1 MGGKTAIYNLI
12 TATLIKFKEKYI
24 QISLVIITVMVTI
37 LRFLLNEKGRVSPD
51 SIRYMKFAH
60 VLPEI
65 DNTITPLGYPLSI
78 KIFTFL
84 GTDEFWASKIVGIL
98 AMFFIVFFSW
108 KKNFYSRE
116 STVLVALFSFVSIFA
131 ATLSE
136 ALILPFVLLL
146 LFVADQIIKENLKG
160 WKAVFYLSLSLI
172 LLYNIRYAAL
182 FFMGAVGLYGLLFI
196 KRNYAR
202 SFLFSGIIS
211 GIYIIFYKFLFID
224 YFNEDYVKQSLEI
237 GLYPTSKLLL
247 ELFQGLSTTFN
258 PFIHIS
264 DPGGGIINYGIY
276 GLGVLNIIVMA
287 FLFIKYKLS
296 NTEFFFVFT
305 GVFGIICSFFI
316 QYFYPVDPIG
326 YRILAPFSFPL
337 WLVYF
342 RKLFQ
347 LFDVKAYVI
356 GILSIMSGV
365 FFTWLSKGN
374 YLENRKEITHFLQ
387 SEHLDKVPLKFY
399 LKSMEDL
406 EKMQVVELTSTV
418 NSNIE
423 VTFKASD
430 TLKKTTLT
438 YYKVSQKIKIDKN
451 KYQ

>member
-1 MGGKTAIYNLI
+1 MLKAAIYNLI
-12 TATLIKFKEKYI
+12 TTTLIKFKEKYI
-24 QISLVIITVMVTI
+24 QILLVIITVMVTI
-37 LRFLLNEKGRVSPD
+37 LRFLLNENGRVSPD

-98 AMFFIVFFSW
+98 AMLFIVFFSW

-116 STVLVALFSFVSIFA
+116 TTVLVALFSFITIFA

-136 ALILPFVLLL
+136 GCILPFVFLF
-146 LFVADQIIKENLKG
+146 LFVADKIIKGHIKG

-172 LLYNIRYAAL
+172 LLYNIRYSSL
-182 FFMGAVGLYGLLFI
+182 LIMGAVGLYGLLFI
-196 KRNYAR
+196 KRSYGR
-202 SFLFSGIIS
+202 LFLFSGIIS
-211 GIYIIFYKFLFID
+211 GIYIILYKFLFID
-224 YFNEDYVKQSLEI
+224 YFNEDYMKQSLEI
-237 GLYPTSKLLL
+237 GLYPTSKLLI
-247 ELFQGLSTTFN
+247 ELFQGLCTTFN
-258 PFIHIS
+258 PFIHMS
-264 DPGGGIINYGIY
+264 NPGGGIINYGIY
-276 GLGVLNIIVMA
+276 GLGALNILVMI
-287 FLFIKYKLS
+287 FLFTRYKLS
-296 NTEFFFVFT
+296 NSEFFFVFIS
-305 GVFGIICSFFI
+305 VFGIVCSFFI
-316 QYFYPVDPIG
+316 QYFYPVDAIG

-347 LFDVKAYVI
+347 LFDVKVYAI
-356 GILSIMSGV
+356 GALSIMSGIL
-365 FFTWLSKGN
+365 FTWLSKGN
-374 YLENRKEITHFLQ
+374 YLENRKEVVHFLQ
-387 SEHLDKVPLKFY
+387 SEKLDKVPLQFY

-406 EKMQVVELTSTV
+406 DKMQVAELVSTV
-418 NSNIE
+418 NSNLE